1 MLEELKEKVCKANI
15 ELFIQKIVI
24 FTWGNVSQIDPKS
37 NLVVIKPSGIPY
49 DTMKPQ
55 DMVVV
60 DLKGNIIEG
69 NYKPSSDTPTHLEL
83 YRNFKE
89 LKSVA
94 HTHSVYASAFAQAGQ
109 EIVPFGTTQADYFY
123 ENIKV
128 TRDLTQK
135 EIQKDYEL
143 NTGKVIVKTLQDQE
157 IIRTPAILV
166 RSHGPFIFG
175 KDALDSVHNA
185 VVLEEIAKMNYITLK
200 LNPNIKRLSQDILDK
215 HYLRKHGKDAYY
227 GQQN

>member
-109 EIVPFGTTQADYFY
+109 EIIPFGT
-123 ENIKV
+123 
-128 TRDLTQK
+128 
-135 EIQKDYEL
+135 
-143 NTGKVIVKTLQDQE
+143 NTSGLF
-157 IIRTPAILV
+157 L
-166 RSHGPFIFG
+166 
-175 KDALDSVHNA
+175 
-185 VVLEEIAKMNYITLK
+185 
-200 LNPNIKRLSQDILDK
+200 
-215 HYLRKHGKDAYY
+215 
-227 GQQN
+227 